1 MEVEDMPDEQ
11 PSVFEAITRQMVE
24 TVAAEL
30 REIRRRVDGLL
41 WMLAGAIVV
50 DMVLRLTGTQ

>member
-1 MEVEDMPDEQ
+1 MSDEQ

-24 TVAAEL
+24 SVADEL

-50 DMVLRLTGTQ
+50 DLVLRLTGTQ